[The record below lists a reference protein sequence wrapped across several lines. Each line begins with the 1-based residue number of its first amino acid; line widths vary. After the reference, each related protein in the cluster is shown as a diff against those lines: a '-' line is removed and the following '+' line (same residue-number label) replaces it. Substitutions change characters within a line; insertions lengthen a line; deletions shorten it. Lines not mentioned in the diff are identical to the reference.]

1 MHPRYLM
8 TGTRVWNLSHTIT
21 VKGAKIVDGKLNVQV
36 IHTDASA
43 SSVSVTTIGFES
55 TVVKACIMDNK
66 IDRETATTMISS
78 AGVGRALPQAC
89 RPPLLLVALLD
100 VIELTKS
107 EHWYLIKAPSALSP
121 KSIVPGANRRGVS
134 GAIVQLMVESQGTD
148 TASVLMLQAQLVG
161 QHVARV
167 SVTVPA

>member
-36 IHTDASA
+36 NNTVASA

-66 IDRETATTMISS
+66 IDREMATAMISS
-78 AGVGRALPQAC
+78 AGVGRALPPAC
-89 RPPLLLVALLD
+89 RPPLVLVALLD
-100 VIELTKS
+100 VMELKKF
-107 EHWYLIKAPSALSP
+107 ELWYLIKAPSALSP
-121 KSIVPGANRRGVS
+121 KSIVPGK
-134 GAIVQLMVESQGTD
+134 IDMVCP
-148 TASVLMLQAQLVG
+148 V
-161 QHVARV
+161 
-167 SVTVPA
+167 